1 MPSQISRLLA
11 LLLIQATACTL
22 QCFAAQRTVPGFD
35 PALVVLDAGEMMDGA
50 STVAEMGRAAEKLD
64 DYALVFETVTF
75 KKNKDTIAEKG
86 RLFFKKP
93 KLMRLEEIG
102 DYQKGSIVVIGKDG
116 KARARGG
123 GLARFITLTMEP
135 DDKQLNAANGDRMI
149 NSDFI
154 SLAAG
159 LQKRLQMGQK
169 TRVSKAPITA
179 GGVSRPALLLEL
191 YKPADPK
198 NVLKR
203 LWVDPKTYLPI
214 RWDDFDYAMPC
225 SSTWTEI
232 KANPGLG
239 DEVFRL

>member
-1 MPSQISRLLA
+1 MQPQTTRLLA
-11 LLLIQATACTL
+11 FLLIQSALCTL
-22 QCFAAQRTVPGFD
+22 PIMAAPRTVPGFD
-35 PALVVLDAGEMMDGA
+35 PALVVLDAGEMVDGA
-50 STVAEMGRAAEKLD
+50 STVAEMGKAAQQLD

-116 KARARGG
+116 KAHARGG
-123 GLARFITLTMEP
+123 GLARFITLTLAP

-149 NSDFI
+149 DSDFI

-169 TRVSKAPITA
+169 MRASRTPITA
-179 GGVSRPALLLEL
+179 GGVNRPALLLEL

-214 RWDDFDYAMPC
+214 RWDDYDYAMPC